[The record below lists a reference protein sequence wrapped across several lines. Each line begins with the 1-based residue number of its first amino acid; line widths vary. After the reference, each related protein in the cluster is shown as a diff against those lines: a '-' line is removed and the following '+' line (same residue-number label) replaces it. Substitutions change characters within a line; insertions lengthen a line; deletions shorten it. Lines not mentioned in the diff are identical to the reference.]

1 MTYSFHGFLFIID
14 YFFHRSKH
22 AEVGQQFVLLG
33 GGWESPGVHTALG
46 LVLPAFVPLQL
57 DLMSLP
63 IDVVF
68 IKIRYKQ
75 ILLVNK
81 KVIR

>member
-1 MTYSFHGFLFIID
+1 MAYSFHGFLFIVN

-22 AEVGQQFVLLG
+22 AEVGQQFVLLC
-33 GGWESPGVHTALG
+33 GGWESPDVHTALRF
-46 LVLPAFVPLQL
+46 VLPSFVPLQL

-68 IKIRYKQ
+68 IQIRYKQ
-75 ILLVNK
+75 ILLAN
-81 KVIR
+81 

>member
-1 MTYSFHGFLFIID
+1 MTYSFHGFLFIIN
-14 YFFHRSKH
+14 YFFHRPKH

-46 LVLPAFVPLQL
+46 LVLPAFVTLQL